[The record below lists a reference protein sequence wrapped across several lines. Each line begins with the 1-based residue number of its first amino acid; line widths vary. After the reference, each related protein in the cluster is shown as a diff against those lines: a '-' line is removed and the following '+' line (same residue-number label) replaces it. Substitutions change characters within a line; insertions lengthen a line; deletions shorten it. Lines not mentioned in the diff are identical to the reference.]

1 MKIVTKN
8 YSLQNGKRSYLVY
21 LVDHNNKSL
30 ECIDVLGEDKRVK
43 EENKLSKKY
52 KISTED
58 IEYVSLSEF
67 KSQELPYEE
76 PLFLVF
82 YLDAETFSS
91 QGLVATY
98 GENVKK
104 YLDEKG
110 DNVRLFFMPTID
122 KERIEC
128 INPKYIEDKNEIDK
142 LNNLIKELEG
152 KFQLDSE

>member
-8 YSLQNGKRSYLVY
+8 YSLYNGKRSYLIY
-21 LVDHNNKSL
+21 LMDPNNNSL
-30 ECIDVLGEDKRVK
+30 ECVDVTGEDKRTE

-52 KISTED
+52 EISTKN
-58 IEYVSLSEF
+58 IEYVSLGEF
-67 KSQELPYEE
+67 KSQELPSDD

-82 YLDAETFSS
+82 YLDATNFSS
-91 QGLVATY
+91 EGLVATY

-110 DNVRLFFMPTID
+110 DNVRLFFMPTTD

-128 INPKYIEDKNEIDK
+128 INPKFIKDENEIEK
-142 LNNLIKELEG
+142 LNNLIKELESN
-152 KFQLDSE
+152 FQLTKD